1 MNRDKNTAKLR
12 ITNDSHGTNHRVSN
26 NKKEAKIESKLK
38 CGDIGIDCIIK
49 YK

>member
-1 MNRDKNTAKLR
+1 MNRDKTTAKLR
-12 ITNDSHGTNHRVSN
+12 TANDSHSTNHRVSN

-38 CGDIGIDCIIK
+38 YGDIGIDCIIK